1 MELKKEIKVFKKNN
15 KLDRQDLIELQEK
28 EKLIRQHVAIAQ
40 ALEVQKT
47 TWLLGK
53 FSKYGLDA
61 EKEWNFNL
69 VNGSIK
75 QINHGGR

>member
-1 MELKKEIKVFKKNN
+1 MFKKNK
-15 KLDRQDLIELQEK
+15 KLDSQDLIELREK
-28 EKLIRQHVAIAQ
+28 EKLIKQHIAIAQ
-40 ALEVQKT
+40 ALEVQKA

-69 VNGSIK
+69 ADGSIK
-75 QINHGGR
+75 QINHGEEVNKK